1 MSRFLNTVIV
11 FLMLSTNAYSAAG
24 AQPDGGSEGSVSKY
38 EKGHKLVL
46 SAKYLEKK
54 ADKFFKKGNTKK
66 AEKNLAWDKGY
77 KSKKACINNFYK
89 KFSIQGLWTD
99 KEKQREEWASL

>member
-1 MSRFLNTVIV
+1 MKKETK
-11 FLMLSTNAYSAAG
+11 
-24 AQPDGGSEGSVSKY
+24 QPDWRKRWNNTPVTKDDYAEWLHPAGLQFFLHQDK
-38 EKGHKLVL
+38 KDKLWYVVNIEL
-46 SAKYLEKK
+46 
-54 ADKFFKKGNTKK
+54 D
-66 AEKNLAWDKGY
+66 LAWDKGY